1 MAVVHLSPEMPRMS
15 VRGRKHV
22 SVQSQLSEPADPRD
36 LLSTSLPSQDP
47 QDDDYPGF
55 LHRSFSIS
63 LSRPRSA
70 SAHVAGS
77 NGKRKSLRLN
87 RSRPSSARIGGK
99 VRPGGDGK
107 SPSEEDA
114 ATLQVD
120 SAFLK
125 IRQQL
130 VSVAQYKQLL
140 VITCAL
146 CVPQST
152 MTQGNSCVN
161 STTGVQWRS
170 V

>member
-15 VRGRKHV
+15 VRGHKRG

-77 NGKRKSLRLN
+77 NVKRKSLRLN
-87 RSRPSSARIGGK
+87 RSRPSSARIGSKGK
-99 VRPGGDGK
+99 LVGDGK
-107 SPSEEDA
+107 STSEEDA

-120 SAFLK
+120 SAFLR

-130 VSVAQYKQLL
+130 VSMPQCKQLDNLL
-140 VITCAL
+140 VDRSCPKAWPKGIAL
-146 CVPQST
+146 CT
-152 MTQGNSCVN
+152 
-161 STTGVQWRS
+161 
-170 V
+170 